1 MNLKINVYSE
11 MDEKIENEE
20 YLAIK
25 KNNVIKYIDL
35 AENKMT
41 VDMDN
46 DIIIRENNDYLFTI
60 DFNNNIISINAK
72 KLKLDFT
79 KDIVT
84 IKKNK
89 TSRSYLVRY
98 QLVDDNIINE
108 YYVKY

>member
-41 VDMDN
+41 IDMDN